1 MRVLLVYANSNREL
15 VASPPVGLS
24 YVASATREAGHDV
37 SFLDLLFS
45 RRPERDL
52 RRVLKGFQP
61 DAVGFSVRNIDNLV
75 LQRVAWQLDG
85 LSRLL
90 AVVREESRAPIV
102 LGGPAISILGP
113 SILRRLDADF
123 AVVGEGEQT
132 LPRLL
137 QALGASRRFG
147 EVNGLAWREEGEIKS
162 TPPAPLPSFGR
173 SGMEAW
179 IDWPAYERAGG
190 TWAIQTKRGC
200 PLGCTYCAYSATEGH
215 GLRRRGAVEVVDEIE
230 EAVARIG
237 PRSFEIVDST
247 LNVPAQHVM
256 DLCREIV
263 RRGLRLNLTAQGL
276 NPLDTPDALF
286 PLMKQAGFNAVMIT
300 PEAASDTMLRNLR
313 KGFTMEHVH
322 RCLRQA
328 RESGISCF
336 WFFMLGGPGETQAT
350 VEETVSFVERNLTW
364 KGCLSLFMTG
374 VRILPG
380 TELARQAVAEGT
392 LPADA
397 DLCQPRFYLSPH
409 VTQEWVLRRIN
420 AAISRQSNIVHA
432 AEEGRS
438 VLERLLRRA
447 LNAAGVPPP
456 YWRFLPALLSFS
468 PLRFLRRHFPALVDA
483 GAGNTPATH

>member
-24 YVASATREAGHDV
+24 YVASATRDAGHDV

-45 RRPERDL
+45 RQPASDL
-52 RRVLKGFQP
+52 RRVLRSFRP
-61 DAVGFSVRNIDNLV
+61 EAVGFSVRNIDNLV
-75 LQRVAWQLDG
+75 RQRVAWQLDG

-90 AVVREESRAPIV
+90 AVVREESQAPIV

-113 SILRRLDADF
+113 GVLARLDADF
-123 AVVGEGEQT
+123 AVVGEGEQSF
-132 LPRLL
+132 PKLL
-137 QALGASRRFG
+137 GALGASPSFSG
-147 EVNGLAWREEGEIKS
+147 VSGLSWREGDRIRT
-162 TPPAPLPSFGR
+162 TPPVPLPSFGR

-215 GLRRRGAVEVVDEIE
+215 GLRRRTAPEVVDEIE
-230 EAVARIG
+230 QVAARIG

-247 LNVPAQHVM
+247 LNVPAQHTL
-256 DLCREIV
+256 DLCREIL
-263 RRGLRLNLTAQGL
+263 RRKLRLNLTAQGL
-276 NPLDTPDALF
+276 NPLDTPDQLF

-322 RCLRQA
+322 RCQRLA

-350 VEETVSFVERNLTW
+350 VEETVSFVEQHLTW

-380 TELARQAVAEGT
+380 TELARQAVAQGE
-392 LPADA
+392 LAADA
-397 DLCQPRFYLSPH
+397 DLYQPQFYLSPQ
-409 VTQEWVLRRIN
+409 VTEEWVLRRIN
-420 AAISRQSNIVHA
+420 GAISRHSNIVHA
-432 AEEGRS
+432 AEEGTS

-447 LNAAGVPPP
+447 LHLAGVPPP
-456 YWRFLPALLSFS
+456 HWRFLPALLSFS
-468 PLRFLRRHFPALVDA
+468 PLRLARRHFPALVDGRA
-483 GAGNTPATH
+483 ESVRATH